1 MPSFWFSSKHILD
14 RKKLEP
20 LKNPLA
26 YSNPHMDSLSTSF
39 TENDVLATS
48 NGHLNSNYNEEEL
61 SVSENTVSSDKQQQQ
76 QQSQFMGN
84 VRAPKKK
91 VPYQIKT

>member
-1 MPSFWFSSKHILD
+1 
-14 RKKLEP
+14 
-20 LKNPLA
+20 
-26 YSNPHMDSLSTSF
+26 MDSLSTSF

-48 NGHLNSNYNEEEL
+48 NGHLNSNFNEEEL

-76 QQSQFMGN
+76 QQQPQSQFMGN